1 MKIVEEHIGFH
12 YLPTK
17 IQLCTWLF
25 GIEHIPQEVL
35 NEIKDKLITH
45 NVFRI
50 QDNESIICGF
60 YCIVFMEYMLVRK
73 TLLDCTLFSPNDYK

>member
-1 MKIVEEHIGFH
+1 MGFIICQQK
-12 YLPTK
+12 YSCVLDS
-17 IQLCTWLF
+17 F

-73 TLLDCTLFSPNDYK
+73 TLLDCTLFSPNDFK